1 MAWWS
6 KKLVI
11 GKIISHYR
19 VLEKLGGAG
28 MGVVYRAE
36 DTKLGRSGRARKHS
50 SRTMWKEVF
59 MLSHPRSRSLT
70 FIVVLCL
77 AGLAGRAEEPNLTRE
92 EMARFLQTA
101 TVINSRPAPKG
112 VANSRRLTLSDGRI
126 THDGGFNSIDETKSS
141 MAFPGRVELNFKD
154 CYRYNIA
161 AYELARL
168 LGLDHMMPVTVFR
181 QWGGNAG
188 SLTWWLPVKM
198 DEGQRKAK
206 KLEPPDTEE
215 WSKQMNRLRVF
226 TELIYDTDRNLGNVL
241 IGEDWKLYMIDFT
254 RAFRLLPE
262 IREPKNLVR
271 CDKQLLEKL
280 RQLDPKELAARAKA
294 AKGELNKPEI
304 KGLMQ
309 RRDKI
314 VARFEQLVKEKG
326 ENEILY

>member
-1 MAWWS
+1 
-6 KKLVI
+6 
-11 GKIISHYR
+11 
-19 VLEKLGGAG
+19 
-28 MGVVYRAE
+28 MGVVYKAQ
-36 DTKLGRSGRARKHS
+36 DTKLGRSGRAWKHS
-50 SRTMWKEVF
+50 SRTMWREVF
-59 MLSHPRSRSLT
+59 MFSHPRSRSLT

-101 TVINSRPAPKG
+101 TVINSRPTPKG
-112 VANSRRLTLSDGRI
+112 VTNSRRLTLSDGRI

-141 MAFPGRVELNFKD
+141 MPFPDRVELNFKD

-226 TELIYDTDRNLGNVL
+226 TELVYDIDRNLGNVL

-294 AKGELNKPEI
+294 AKGELNKSEI

-326 ENEILY
+326 ENEIL

>member
-1 MAWWS
+1 
-6 KKLVI
+6 VI
-11 GKIISHYR
+11 GKTISHYR
-19 VLEKLGGAG
+19 VLEKLGGGG
-28 MGVVYRAE
+28 MGVVYKAQ
-36 DTKLGRSGRARKHS
+36 DTKLGRSGRAWKHS
-50 SRTMWKEVF
+50 SRTMWREVF

-101 TVINSRPAPKG
+101 TVTNSRPTPKG
-112 VANSRRLTLSDGRI
+112 VTNSRRLTLSDGRI

-141 MAFPGRVELNFKD
+141 MPFPDRVELNFKD

-161 AYELARL
+161 AYELAKL

-181 QWGGNAG
+181 QWGGSGG

-226 TELIYDTDRNLGNVL
+226 MELVYDTDRNLGNVL

-254 RAFRLLPE
+254 RAFRLQPE

-280 RQLDPKELAARAKA
+280 RQLDPKELAARTKA
-294 AKGELNKPEI
+294 AKGELNKSEI

-326 ENEILY
+326 ESEILY